1 MISLKKIIEGF
12 EDELPGGV
20 ADKKKPSDFDK
31 EDLMQGIHVEMEHTD
46 DIALA
51 MEIAMDHLAED
62 PDYYKKLAM
71 IHDEEKETDT
81 NLRKVCREGGR
92 GEINELA
99 SHNHC
104 FYNCRNP
111 RDWWVRL
118 FCCISE

>member
-81 NLRKVCREGGR
+81 NLRKVWSRVWKGR
-92 GEINELA
+92 N
-99 SHNHC
+99 
-104 FYNCRNP
+104 
-111 RDWWVRL
+111 
-118 FCCISE
+118 